1 MSRRIIIVAAWL
13 AICGVGLFL
22 RLHDL
27 ENRPMHA
34 DEATGARILAERLE
48 GDDYSFNP
56 SHFHGPTLSLST
68 VPLAQLRNESS
79 WPDLSKLTLRF
90 GTVLAGVLI
99 ILTPLLWQARL
110 GYVGALA
117 TGAFLASS
125 PLLVYYSR
133 VYIHESWFALF
144 TMLALAAL
152 YRLSQRPKIKVAL
165 LAGACIGLMYATKE
179 TFVISLLSWG
189 AGLLVVFLWQGKLP
203 QVRSYLLPAF
213 IVGATAACIA
223 AFFYSDGFR
232 SFQGVVDA
240 VRTYFV
246 YETTEGHEKPFFFY
260 LHQMLWPKHALGIWW
275 TEVSIALFALIGVFR
290 NRHSPTVI
298 FLATATLT
306 HLLIYS
312 MIGYKTPWLMLAPW
326 AHACLLAGFAFTSK
340 DNKQVSAPI
349 YVLLVACLGFQT
361 YQSSQASGRFEN
373 DVRNPYAYVPTSQD
387 VESLSIWLK
396 KLPIES
402 DAPLAVV
409 GTGYWP
415 LPWYLRSFENVGYWP
430 TATAELKE
438 RDILLVTPEQQAAM
452 QVILKDSH
460 TQVPR
465 SLREN
470 FSIHVYLDNELWQQW
485 MDTED

>member
-1 MSRRIIIVAAWL
+1 MPRRIIIVAAWL
-13 AICGVGLFL
+13 TICGVGLFL
-22 RLHDL
+22 RLHNL
-27 ENRPMHA
+27 EDRPMHA

-48 GDDYSFNP
+48 GADYSFNP

-68 VPLAQLRNESS
+68 VPLAKLRNESS
-79 WPDLSKLTLRF
+79 WPDLSKLTLRL
-90 GTVLAGVLI
+90 GTVFAGTLI
-99 ILTPLLWQARL
+99 ILTPLLWQVRL
-110 GYVGALA
+110 GHVGALA

-152 YRLSQRPKIKVAL
+152 YRLSQRPNIKIAL

-179 TFVISLLSWG
+179 TFVITILSWG
-189 AGLLVVFLWQGKLP
+189 AGLLVVCLWHRKLP
-203 QVRSYLLPAF
+203 PVRLYLFPAF
-213 IVGATAACIA
+213 IVAAAAAFIA
-223 AFFYSDGFR
+223 ALFYSDGFR
-232 SFQGVVDA
+232 SSQGIVDA

-275 TEVSIALFALIGVFR
+275 TEASIALFAIIAALR
-290 NRHSPTVI
+290 NRHSSTVI
-298 FLATATLT
+298 FLAAATVT

-326 AHACLLAGFAFTSK
+326 AHACLLTGFAFASK
-340 DNKQVSAPI
+340 ENKQVPAPI
-349 YVLLVACLGFQT
+349 YVLLVACLGFQV

-396 KLPIES
+396 KLPIER

-415 LPWYLRSFENVGYWP
+415 LPWYLRSFENIGYWP
-430 TATAELKE
+430 TVTPELKE
-438 RDILLVTPEQQAAM
+438 RDILLVTPEQQPAMAAL
-452 QVILKDSH
+452 LKGSH

-470 FSIHVYLDNELWQQW
+470 FPIHVYLDNELWQQW